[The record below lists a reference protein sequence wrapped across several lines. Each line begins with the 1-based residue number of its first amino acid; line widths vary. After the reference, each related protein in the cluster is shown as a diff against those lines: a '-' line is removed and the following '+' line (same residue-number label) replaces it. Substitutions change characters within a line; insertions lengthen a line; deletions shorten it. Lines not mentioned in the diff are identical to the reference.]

1 MSEMDEESI
10 ITLTDENGEETQFL
24 LVDVVT
30 YKQEDYLILLPLDEE
45 GEENDEDEVVILK
58 VTKDEQGQEM
68 YVAEEDEAVLDA
80 VFALFEEQSAS
91 DEDED

>member
-30 YKQEDYLILLPLDEE
+30 CKQEDYLILLPLDEE

-58 VTKDEQGQEM
+58 VTKDEQGREM

>member
-10 ITLTDENGEETQFL
+10 ITLTDENGEESPFL

-58 VTKDEQGQEM
+58 VTKDERGQEM

-80 VFALFEEQSAS
+80 VFALFEEQSTT

>member
-58 VTKDEQGQEM
+58 AAKDEQGQEM

>member
-80 VFALFEEQSAS
+80 VFALFEEKSAS
-91 DEDED
+91 DED

>member
-10 ITLTDENGEETQFL
+10 ITLTDENGEESPFL

-80 VFALFEEQSAS
+80 VFALFEEQSTA